1 VRGVRLLRRD
11 FLKTGSPAGLAR
23 LAFRD
28 VPVGS
33 GRWWLLVGVFFGV
46 MALHAGLDAMTDG
59 GLGVAFFAPV
69 DAGRW
74 TWSAVRKRRRARD
87 GELAL

>member
-1 VRGVRLLRRD
+1 
-11 FLKTGSPAGLAR
+11 
-23 LAFRD
+23 
-28 VPVGS
+28 
-33 GRWWLLVGVFFGV
+33 LLVGVFFGV